1 MPDVDLNEGQWDLGG
16 VLMGTGTPI
25 RFKEVT
31 GLGWP
36 GTRDSDVDRPS
47 ADGTYPG
54 PDYYTAR
61 TIEFD
66 GGITIP
72 GNGPACE
79 ALLAQ
84 LQAAAD
90 DPAIRLVG
98 GATMPLRVRR
108 PGGTTRRANGRL
120 RRCAPEM
127 ATAIHG
133 RIELDMAFEATD
145 PTWYGDTEQTLDIPL
160 GWMTGGGFTAPV
172 VAPIFVT
179 SATTTAERPGW
190 VTNAGTRDTWPVLRI
205 QGPCNNVTITHAT
218 SGRVLALPTLA
229 LTAGQWVEMDTRP
242 GRLSVVRENG
252 GNAETYLAA
261 ASRLDLFSL
270 PPGTSEMRWTA
281 VDPTNTARLT
291 ITWRD
296 AYTAL

>member
-1 MPDVDLNEGQWDLGG
+1 MPDVDLQEGQWDLGG
-16 VLMGTGTPI
+16 VLMGAGTAI
-25 RFKEVT
+25 RFKEIT

-47 ADGTYPG
+47 ADGVYPG

-66 GGITIP
+66 ANIRIP

-84 LQAAAD
+84 LQMVAD
-90 DPAIRLVG
+90 DPTIRLVG
-98 GATMPLRVRR
+98 GATMALRVRR
-108 PGGTTRRANGRL
+108 PGSVTRRAFGRL
-120 RRCAPEM
+120 RRCAPEL
-127 ATAIHG
+127 AQASHG
-133 RIELDMAFEATD
+133 YIPVDMAFAATD
-145 PTWYGDTEQTLDIPL
+145 TIWYDDVEQTVDIPL
-160 GWMTGGGFTAPV
+160 GWLSGGGFTAPV
-172 VAPIFVT
+172 TAPIHVT
-179 SATTTAERPGW
+179 AASGAAVRPGW

-205 QGPCNNVTITHAT
+205 NGPCSNVTITHVA
-218 SGRVLALPTLA
+218 SGRVLALPTLV
-229 LTAGQWVEMDTRP
+229 LTAGQWLEMDTRP
-242 GRLSVVRENG
+242 GQLAVVRENG
-252 GNAETYLAA
+252 GNAETYLST

-270 PPGTSEMRWTA
+270 PPGQSEMRWTA

-291 ITWRD
+291 VTWRD

>member
-1 MPDVDLNEGQWDLGG
+1 MPDVDLQEGQWDLGG
-16 VLMGTGTPI
+16 VLMGAGTQV

-36 GTRDSDVDRPS
+36 GTRDSDVDQPS
-47 ADGTYPG
+47 ADGVYPG

-66 GGITIP
+66 ANIRVP
-72 GNGPACE
+72 GDGPACE

-90 DPAIRLVG
+90 DPTTRLVG

-108 PGGTTRRANGRL
+108 PGSTTRRVNGRL
-120 RRCAPEM
+120 RRLAPEM

-133 RIELDMAFEATD
+133 FIPVDMAFEATD
-145 PTWYGDTEQTLDIPL
+145 PTWYGDVEQAVDIPL

-179 SATTTAERPGW
+179 SATTAAERPGW

-205 QGPCNNVTITHAT
+205 NGPCSNVTITHVA
-218 SGRVLALPTLA
+218 SGRVLALPTLV
-229 LTAGQWVEMDTRP
+229 LTAGQWLEMDTRP

-252 GNAETYLAA
+252 GNAETYLSA
-261 ASRLDLFSL
+261 ASRLDKFSL

-281 VDPTNTARLT
+281 TDPTNSARLT
-291 ITWRD
+291 VTWRD

>member
-1 MPDVDLNEGQWDLGG
+1 VPDVDLQEGQWDLGG
-16 VLMGTGTPI
+16 VLMGAGTPI
-25 RFKEVT
+25 RFKEIT

-36 GTRDSDVDRPS
+36 GTRDSDVDQPS
-47 ADGTYPG
+47 ADGVFPG

-66 GGITIP
+66 GGITVA
-72 GNGPACE
+72 GDGPACE
-79 ALLAQ
+79 AILAQ

-90 DPAIRLVG
+90 DPTIRLVG

-108 PGGTTRRANGRL
+108 PGSTTRRANGRL
-120 RRCAPEM
+120 RRLAPEM

-133 RIELDMAFEATD
+133 RIEIDMAFEATD
-145 PTWYGDTEQTLDIPL
+145 PTWYGDTEQTVDIPL
-160 GWMTGGGFTAPV
+160 GWLSGGGFTAPV
-172 VAPIFVT
+172 VAPIYVT
-179 SATTTAERPGW
+179 SASGSADRPGW

-205 QGPCNNVTITHAT
+205 HGPCSNVTITHVA
-218 SGRVLALPTLA
+218 SGRMLKLPTLV
-229 LTAGQWVEMDTRP
+229 LTAGQWLELDSRP
-242 GRLSVVRENG
+242 GQLSVTRETG
-252 GNAETYLAA
+252 GNAETYLSA

-270 PPGTSEMRWTA
+270 PPGTSELRWTA

-291 ITWRD
+291 VTWRD

>member
-1 MPDVDLNEGQWDLGG
+1 MPDVDLQEGQWDLGG
-16 VLMGTGTPI
+16 VLMGTGTSI

-36 GTRDSDVDRPS
+36 GTRESDVDRPS

-66 GGITIP
+66 ANIRVA

-79 ALLAQ
+79 AILAQ
-84 LQAAAD
+84 IQAAAD
-90 DPAIRLVG
+90 DPTIRLVG

-108 PGGTTRRANGRL
+108 PGSTTRRAFGRL
-120 RRCAPEM
+120 RRCAPEL
-127 ATAIHG
+127 AQAIHG
-133 RIELDMAFEATD
+133 YIPVDMAFEATD
-145 PTWYGDTEQTLDIPL
+145 PTWYGDVEQTVDIPL

-172 VAPIFVT
+172 VAPIYVT
-179 SATTTAERPGW
+179 SASAAAERPGW

-205 QGPCNNVTITHAT
+205 QGPCSNVTITHVA
-218 SGRVLALPTLA
+218 SGRVLSLPTLV
-229 LTAGQWVEMDTRP
+229 LTAGQWLELDTRP
-242 GRLSVVRENG
+242 GQLSVVRENG
-252 GNAETYLAA
+252 GNAETYLSP

-281 VDPTNTARLT
+281 VDPTNSARLT
-291 ITWRD
+291 VTWRD